1 MKPKKIKKAL
11 DVLTKALEEDG
22 NYEMSWIAN
31 IAMCYVDAYNI
42 RLKKLKKKNLN
53 SRERHSVANEAA
65 VNFLD
70 MLKMKSEG

>member
-11 DVLTKALEEDG
+11 DVLTKALKKDG
-22 NYEMSWIAN
+22 NYEMGWIAN
-31 IAMCYVDAYNI
+31 IAMNYVDTYNI

-65 VNFLD
+65 VNFIN
-70 MLKMKSEG
+70 MLKTKSED